1 MKSTEISQKRFGYFT
16 GKMENQP
23 VLRCLVATGALF
35 HALVI
40 LWAILRSPFS
50 GDDTFD
56 SMLPMQ
62 LEYSGQSAWSYIN
75 SYVSNWSVN
84 EGRFFPVAATVG
96 LFSHDLFPGR
106 VEYKVAQLAI
116 VLVALLIFACFVS
129 KLFKNFFAGVLAVVI
144 LDTCLQMHA
153 QYDPLFQFSLQQP
166 FLMTVISGSLLF
178 FVYGLRSEG
187 NWKLLISATLY
198 LVALLTYESSL
209 LIWPIFL
216 LLTLIE
222 RPKGLVKPVI
232 ISIAPAVVVGLNLL
246 RLRSKVTTTSAGYTS
261 NFEFATLAKTFAK
274 QAIGSLPMSYSEL
287 NTPPF
292 LQSFPDHL
300 HFGSIWWLL
309 SVGISVVLV
318 ILLLPRVVSTN
329 HKLNIGVVL
338 CGLVLW
344 FMPALV
350 VAQTVRWQSEVVL
363 GNAYIT
369 WFQGSF
375 GFTLIVIGIL
385 LECQIFLS
393 KLPKALSICGISLFA
408 ILIGIATS
416 SVVTNNSRAV
426 AQFNPGYLWPRET
439 FESAINSGVFD
450 EVAPK
455 DPVLALGAE
464 WWLNAPFVSWWGGPR
479 IEQMDSQRAEAQ
491 WGACVSD
498 PTTCLERQGYKAVV
512 ATYGSDLS
520 GLRVVM
526 VGRVKNLAGSVGVIT
541 SAVIMSPRVF
551 IDYPNS
557 SLSVMDSHQR
567 CLAWG
572 KEKVLSLKG
581 SFEAGDA
588 EVLDAKK
595 ESCLI
600 KFGSGIALDVYQ
612 FNPN

>member
-1 MKSTEISQKRFGYFT
+1 MKTKFQFFEILRLNKCAFLLGFLTYFSTII
-16 GKMENQP
+16 
-23 VLRCLVATGALF
+23 
-35 HALVI
+35 I
-40 LWAILRSPFS
+40 LWPILRSPFS

-56 SMLPMQ
+56 SMIPMQ
-62 LEYSGQSAWSYIN
+62 LRFSGQSKWSYIS
-75 SYVSNWSVN
+75 SYVSNWSNN
-84 EGRFFPVAATVG
+84 EGRFFPMAAITGVTSHS
-96 LFSHDLFPGR
+96 LFTGR
-106 VEYKVAQLAI
+106 TEYKIVQLI
-116 VLVALLIFACFVS
+116 VVLISLFIFALFVS
-129 KLFKNFFAGVLAVVI
+129 KLFKNVFAGIFAVLI
-144 LDTCLQMHA
+144 LSTCLQMRA

-166 FLMTVISGSLLF
+166 FLMTVISGSLLL

-216 LLTLIE
+216 LLALIE
-222 RPKGLVKPVI
+222 RPRGFVKPAI
-232 ISIAPAVVVGLNLL
+232 ISATPVVVVGLNLL

-261 NFEFATLAKTFAK
+261 NFEYGALTKTFGK

-292 LQSFPDHL
+292 LQSFPNHL

-309 SVGISVVLV
+309 SVGISVLLV
-318 ILLLPRVVSTN
+318 FLLLPRVISSS

-344 FMPALV
+344 FVPALV
-350 VAQTVRWQSEVVL
+350 VAQTVRWQNEVVL

-375 GFTLIVIGIL
+375 GVSLIVIGIL
-385 LECQIFLS
+385 LECKIVLARF
-393 KLPKALSICGISLFA
+393 PKAVSICGLSLFGVF
-408 ILIGIATS
+408 IGVATS

-439 FESAINSGVFD
+439 FESAIKSGVFN
-450 EVAPK
+450 EVTPK
-455 DPVLALGAE
+455 GPVLALGAE

-491 WGACVSD
+491 WGGCVSD
-498 PTTCLERQGYKAVV
+498 PNTCLERQGYTDVV
-512 ATYGSDLS
+512 ATNGSDLS
-520 GLRVVM
+520 GLRVVI
-526 VGRVKNLAGSVGVIT
+526 VGRVKNLAGSVGTVT
-541 SAVIMSPRVF
+541 SAVVMSPRVF
-551 IDYPNS
+551 IDYPTS
-557 SLSVMDSHQR
+557 SPSVADSQQR
-567 CLAWG
+567 CSAWS
-572 KEKVLSLKG
+572 KEKILQLKG

-588 EVLDAKK
+588 DILEAKK

>member
-1 MKSTEISQKRFGYFT
+1 MLIKAILMLREKLLKFMLGVAVTISTTI
-16 GKMENQP
+16 
-23 VLRCLVATGALF
+23 
-35 HALVI
+35 I
-40 LWAILRSPFS
+40 LWPILRSPFS

-56 SMLPMQ
+56 SMIPMQ
-62 LEYSGQSAWSYIN
+62 LRFSGQSKWSYIS
-75 SYVSNWSVN
+75 SYVSNWSNN
-84 EGRFFPVAATVG
+84 EGRFFPMAAVTGVTSHS
-96 LFSHDLFPGR
+96 LFTGR
-106 VEYKVAQLAI
+106 TEYKIVQLI
-116 VLVALLIFACFVS
+116 VVLISLFTFALFVS
-129 KLFKNFFAGVLAVVI
+129 KLFKNVFAGIFAVLVI
-144 LDTCLQMHA
+144 STCLQMRA
-153 QYDPLFQFSLQQP
+153 QYDPLFQCSLQQP

-178 FVYGLRSEG
+178 FVYGLRSQG

-222 RPKGLVKPVI
+222 RPRGLVKPAI
-232 ISIAPAVVVGLNLL
+232 ISVAPAVVVGLNLL

-287 NTPPF
+287 KTPPF

-300 HFGSIWWLL
+300 HFGSIWWLV

-318 ILLLPRVVSTN
+318 FLLLPRVVSIN

-385 LECQIFLS
+385 LECRIFLS

-408 ILIGIATS
+408 ILIGVATS

-439 FESAINSGVFD
+439 FESAIKSGVFN
-450 EVAPK
+450 EVTPK

-498 PTTCLERQGYKAVV
+498 PATCLERQGYTAVV
-512 ATYGSDLS
+512 ATNGSDLS

-557 SLSVMDSHQR
+557 SPSVMVSQQR
-567 CLAWG
+567 CLAWS
-572 KEKVLSLKG
+572 KEKILQLKG

-600 KFGSGIALDVYQ
+600 RFGSGIALDVYQ

>member
-1 MKSTEISQKRFGYFT
+1 MLIKAILMLREKLLKFMLGVAVTISTAI
-16 GKMENQP
+16 
-23 VLRCLVATGALF
+23 
-35 HALVI
+35 I
-40 LWAILRSPFS
+40 LWPILRSPFS

-56 SMLPMQ
+56 SMIPMQ
-62 LEYSGQSAWSYIN
+62 LRFSGQSKWSYIS
-75 SYVSNWSVN
+75 SYVSNWSNN
-84 EGRFFPVAATVG
+84 EGRFFPMAAVTGVTSHS
-96 LFSHDLFPGR
+96 LFTGR
-106 VEYKVAQLAI
+106 TEYKIVQLI
-116 VLVALLIFACFVS
+116 VVLISLFTFALFVS
-129 KLFKNFFAGVLAVVI
+129 KLFKNVFAGIFAVLVI
-144 LDTCLQMHA
+144 STCLQMRA

-318 ILLLPRVVSTN
+318 FLLLPRVVSTN

-498 PTTCLERQGYKAVV
+498 PATCLERQGYTAVV
-512 ATYGSDLS
+512 ATNGSDLS
-520 GLRVVM
+520 GLRVVL
-526 VGRVKNLAGSVGVIT
+526 VGRVKNLAGSVGAIT

-557 SLSVMDSHQR
+557 SPSVMVSQQR
-567 CLAWG
+567 CLAWS
-572 KEKVLSLKG
+572 KEKILQLKG

>member
-1 MKSTEISQKRFGYFT
+1 MLIKAILMLREKLLKFMLGVAVTISTAI
-16 GKMENQP
+16 
-23 VLRCLVATGALF
+23 
-35 HALVI
+35 I
-40 LWAILRSPFS
+40 LWPILRSPFS

-56 SMLPMQ
+56 SMIPMQ
-62 LEYSGQSAWSYIN
+62 LRFSGQSKWSYIS
-75 SYVSNWSVN
+75 SYVSNWSNN
-84 EGRFFPVAATVG
+84 EGRFFPMAAVTGVTSHS
-96 LFSHDLFPGR
+96 LFTGR
-106 VEYKVAQLAI
+106 TEYKIVQLI
-116 VLVALLIFACFVS
+116 VVLISLFTFALFVS
-129 KLFKNFFAGVLAVVI
+129 KLFKNVFAGIFAVLVI
-144 LDTCLQMHA
+144 STCLQMRA

-178 FVYGLRSEG
+178 FVYGLRSQG

-222 RPKGLVKPVI
+222 RPRGFMRPII
-232 ISIAPAVVVGLNLL
+232 ISVTPAVVVGLNLL

-261 NFEFATLAKTFAK
+261 NFEFAMLVKTFAK

-318 ILLLPRVVSTN
+318 FLLLPRVVSTN

-385 LECQIFLS
+385 FECQTFLS

-498 PTTCLERQGYKAVV
+498 PATCLERQGYTAVV
-512 ATYGSDLS
+512 ATNGSDLS
-520 GLRVVM
+520 GLRVVL
-526 VGRVKNLAGSVGVIT
+526 VGRVKNLAGSVGAIT

-557 SLSVMDSHQR
+557 SPSVMVSQQR
-567 CLAWG
+567 CLAWS
-572 KEKVLSLKG
+572 KEKILQLKG

>member
-1 MKSTEISQKRFGYFT
+1 MLIKAILMLREKLLKFMLGVAVTISTAI
-16 GKMENQP
+16 
-23 VLRCLVATGALF
+23 
-35 HALVI
+35 I
-40 LWAILRSPFS
+40 LWPILRSPFS

-56 SMLPMQ
+56 SMIPMQ
-62 LEYSGQSAWSYIN
+62 LRFSGQSKWSYIS
-75 SYVSNWSVN
+75 SYVSNWSNN
-84 EGRFFPVAATVG
+84 EGRFFPMAAVTGVTSHS
-96 LFSHDLFPGR
+96 LFTGR
-106 VEYKVAQLAI
+106 TEYKIVQLI
-116 VLVALLIFACFVS
+116 VVLISLFTFALFVS
-129 KLFKNFFAGVLAVVI
+129 KLFKNVFAGIFAVLVI
-144 LDTCLQMHA
+144 STCLQMRA

-178 FVYGLRSEG
+178 FVYGLRSQG

-222 RPKGLVKPVI
+222 RPRGFMRPII
-232 ISIAPAVVVGLNLL
+232 ISVTPAVVVGLNLL

-261 NFEFATLAKTFAK
+261 NFEFATLVKTFAK

-318 ILLLPRVVSTN
+318 FLLLPRVVSTN

-385 LECQIFLS
+385 FECQTFLS

-498 PTTCLERQGYKAVV
+498 PATCLERQGYTAVV
-512 ATYGSDLS
+512 ATNGSDLS
-520 GLRVVM
+520 GLRVVL
-526 VGRVKNLAGSVGVIT
+526 VGRVKNLAGSVGAIT

-557 SLSVMDSHQR
+557 SPSVMVSQQR
-567 CLAWG
+567 CLAWS
-572 KEKVLSLKG
+572 KEKILQLKG